1 MNELVKDFINE
12 IALTKSLS
20 PNTIESYSRDLQQF
34 LEYLKNQNLD
44 YRKVKRTNIISYIL
58 YLQKEGKATSSILRS
73 LATLRAFYKQNI
85 IKGVMEQDP
94 TIDIEAPKVEK
105 KLPEILTIDEVETL
119 LAMPNEGEPKGARD
133 KAMLEIL
140 YATGIRVTELINLN
154 IDDVNLL
161 LGYVKCNGSKERIV
175 PIGKLAIEALINYVE
190 KYRYTFL
197 KNEKEVA
204 LFLNHRGERLTRQ
217 GFWKVIKYYAKLA
230 NIQKEITPH
239 TLRHSFAAH
248 LIENGADLRSVQ
260 QMLGHSDISTTQ
272 VYAELLKNKI
282 SDVYKKSH
290 PRA

>member
-20 PNTIESYSRDLQQF
+20 RNTIESYSRDLQQF
-34 LEYLKNQNLD
+34 LEYLNNEGIDYKN
-44 YRKVKRTNIISYIL
+44 VKRTNIIAYIL
-58 YLQKEGKATSSILRS
+58 YLQKQGKATSSILRS

-85 IKGVMEQDP
+85 IRGIIEQDP

-154 IDDVNLL
+154 IYDVNLL
-161 LGYVKCNGSKERIV
+161 LGYVKCSGAKERIV
-175 PIGKLAIEALINYVE
+175 PIGKLAIEALKNYIE
-190 KYRYTFL
+190 KFRYTFL
-197 KNEKEVA
+197 KSDEENA

>member
-175 PIGKLAIEALINYVE
+175 PIGKLAIEALTNYVE

>member
-20 PNTIESYSRDLQQF
+20 RNTIESYSRDLQQF
-34 LEYLKNQNLD
+34 LEYLKNENLD
-44 YRKVKRTNIISYIL
+44 YRKVKRTNIIAYIL

-85 IKGVMEQDP
+85 VKGLIEQDP

-105 KLPEILTIDEVETL
+105 KFPEILTIDEVETL

-175 PIGKLAIEALINYVE
+175 PIGKLAIEALTNYVE

-197 KNEKEVA
+197 KNEEECA

-272 VYAELLKNKI
+272 IYAELLKNKI